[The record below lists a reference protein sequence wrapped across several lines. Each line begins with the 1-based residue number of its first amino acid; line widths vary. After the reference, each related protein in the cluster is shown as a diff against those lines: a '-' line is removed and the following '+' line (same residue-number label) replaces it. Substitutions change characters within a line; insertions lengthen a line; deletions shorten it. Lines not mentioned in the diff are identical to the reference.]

1 MSEIPNQAPAMPRGA
16 HALDEPTS
24 GPPTFGDGY
33 ASADDAGVDL
43 STDPFAD
50 NLAAELAA
58 AAPKVWHNRV
68 TYILGALVLVVGG
81 FLGGVQVQKHFGTTP
96 AANARANAAAAFA
109 AGRGGGAGF
118 GRGGGT
124 GAGTGTGGT
133 TTGAGAA
140 PTASAGA
147 ATTQTNTGKVTLV
160 DGTTV
165 YVTLASGDVLTVKTT
180 STTKVSVGSVTKVS
194 GLTVGQSVTVTG
206 PTDSNGNV
214 TATSISA
221 GS

>member
-1 MSEIPNQAPAMPRGA
+1 
-16 HALDEPTS
+16 
-24 GPPTFGDGY
+24 
-33 ASADDAGVDL
+33 
-43 STDPFAD
+43 
-50 NLAAELAA
+50 
-58 AAPKVWHNRV
+58 VWHNRA
-68 TYILGALVLVVGG
+68 TYILGALALVVGG
-81 FLGGVQVQKHFGTTP
+81 FLGGVQVQKHFGTNP
-96 AANARANAAAAFA
+96 AASARANAAAAFA

-133 TTGAGAA
+133 TPGAGAA

-147 ATTQTNTGKVTLV
+147 AGIQTNTGKVTLV

-180 STTKVSVGSVTKVS
+180 STTKVSVGSITKVS
-194 GLTVGQSVTVTG
+194 GLNVGQSVTVTG
-206 PTDSNGNV
+206 PTDSSGNV